1 MDFRADLHMHSY
13 FSDGTNS
20 PQELL
25 YLAKEKNLSAIS
37 ITDHDTID
45 AYDDKLFEIADEL
58 GIRLLVGSEISSQLF
73 NKTVHILAY
82 GIDLHSKSFKI
93 FLEKLWEKRRDRNI
107 QILEKLSIKNIDI
120 SENDLIEFSRK
131 TNISKTVLGRVHIAK
146 LMIEKGYVKTLNEAF
161 DEYIKDDGPCFVM
174 GDRFTPKEVIDQIHM
189 ASGKAILAHPNVIKS
204 SRVIDSLLEH
214 DFDGI
219 EVYYAKLYPMHEKK
233 WLKIAEKKNLIASG
247 GSDFHGTVKPFITI
261 GCSWVDEKT
270 FNKIICK

>member
-1 MDFRADLHMHSY
+1 MNFRADLHVHSY

-20 PQELL
+20 PKELL
-25 YLAKEKNLSAIS
+25 LLAKENNLSAIS

-45 AYDDKLFEIADEL
+45 AYDDKLFEIANKL
-58 GIRLLVGSEISSQLF
+58 GIKLLVGSEISSQLF
-73 NKTVHILAY
+73 DKTVHILAY
-82 GIDLHSKSFKI
+82 GIDLYSESFKN

-107 QILEKLSIKNIDI
+107 QILKKLSTKNIDI

-161 DEYIKDDGPCFVM
+161 DKYIKDDGPCFVM

-189 ASGKAILAHPNVIKS
+189 ANGKAVLAHPSIIKS
-204 SRVIDSLLEH
+204 SRVLDSLLEL

-219 EVYYAKLYPMHEKK
+219 EVYYAKLLPVHEKK
-233 WLKIAEKKNLIASG
+233 ILKIAERKNLIATG
-247 GSDFHGTVKPFITI
+247 GSDFHGSVKPYITI

-270 FNKIICK
+270 FNKLII

>member
-13 FSDGTNS
+13 FSDGSNS

-25 YLAKEKNLSAIS
+25 YLAKEKKLSAIS

-120 SENDLIEFSRK
+120 SYFGDHLNCDTRRMANWASPIGAWHPSIDLLSHRLSTADLPVLLHPKGCDQAFSLSIR
-131 TNISKTVLGRVHIAK
+131 
-146 LMIEKGYVKTLNEAF
+146 
-161 DEYIKDDGPCFVM
+161 P
-174 GDRFTPKEVIDQIHM
+174 
-189 ASGKAILAHPNVIKS
+189 
-204 SRVIDSLLEH
+204 
-214 DFDGI
+214 
-219 EVYYAKLYPMHEKK
+219 
-233 WLKIAEKKNLIASG
+233 
-247 GSDFHGTVKPFITI
+247 
-261 GCSWVDEKT
+261 
-270 FNKIICK
+270 